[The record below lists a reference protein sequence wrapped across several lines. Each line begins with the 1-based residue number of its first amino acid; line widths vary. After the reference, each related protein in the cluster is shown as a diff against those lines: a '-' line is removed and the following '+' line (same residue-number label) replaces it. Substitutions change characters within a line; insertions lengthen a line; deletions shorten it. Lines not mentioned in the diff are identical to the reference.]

1 MHPMNQNRRQFI
13 KKLMATVPSLL
24 VASKFAMAESV
35 KPAAVQAFN
44 LDFVTADMDIL
55 RRDAWTQILPRTW
68 LLRQATEFEKITVH
82 HVGKSKNFDIA
93 KKSVVRDLD
102 GVLNEHMDRSYGDIG
117 YHFIVDYAGRL
128 WEGRSLAFEGAHV
141 SGQNDRNIGIV
152 CLGNFDVQQPSEAQ
166 LITVEQI
173 ISVLREH
180 YGIKQNRVFGHCDL
194 GPSACPGEH
203 LYPRI
208 IKLRE

>member
-1 MHPMNQNRRQFI
+1 
-13 KKLMATVPSLL
+13 LVL
-24 VASKFAMAESV
+24 VATKGAVCESV
-35 KPAAVQAFN
+35 KPSVVQSYN
-44 LDFVTADMDIL
+44 LDFITADMDIL
-55 RRDAWTQILPRTW
+55 RRDSWTQVLPRTW

-82 HVGKSKNFDIA
+82 HVGKTKNFDIA
-93 KKSVVRDLD
+93 KKTVVRDLD
-102 GVLNEHMDRSYGDIG
+102 GILTEHMDRSYGDIG

-152 CLGNFDVQQPSEAQ
+152 CLGNFDVQKPSEGQ

-173 ISVLREH
+173 IYVLREQ
-180 YGIKQNRVFGHCDL
+180 YGIKQNRIFGHCDL
-194 GPSACPGEH
+194 GPSACPGEN
-203 LYPRI
+203 LYPNI

>member
-1 MHPMNQNRRQFI
+1 MNQNRRQFV
-13 KKLMATVPSLL
+13 KKILAAVPSVL
-24 VASKFAMAESV
+24 VASRVAMCESAR
-35 KPAAVQAFN
+35 PGTVQPYN
-44 LDFVTADMDIL
+44 LDFVASDMDVL
-55 RRDAWTQILPRTW
+55 RRDVWTQVLPRTW

-82 HVGKSKNFDIA
+82 HIGKSKNFDIA

-102 GVLNEHMDRSYGDIG
+102 GVLTEHMDRNYGDIG
-117 YHFIVDYAGRL
+117 YHFIIDYAGRL

-152 CLGNFDVQQPSEAQ
+152 CMGNFDVQQPSEAQ

-180 YGIKQNRVFGHCDL
+180 YGIKQNRIFGHRDL
-194 GPSACPGEH
+194 GPSACPGEN
-203 LYPRI
+203 LYPNI